1 MKHFLLILTVFLSCI
16 FGDSDSPFLEHSE
29 RTAAVLVEA
38 AAQEG
43 PEDNPNYGSPALL
56 PVQAAGYSGES
67 TVSTPSGSTIN
78 STRRTQVSHRSPF
91 RIFKAGKIIDRRYYH
106 CFQIEINQFDSGINS
121 PERFIHS
128 ICQLL
133 I

>member
-1 MKHFLLILTVFLSCI
+1 MKHFLLILTVFLSCLS
-16 FGDSDSPFLEHSE
+16 GGSDSSAVEQSE
-29 RTAAVLVEA
+29 RAAAVLVET
-38 AAQEG
+38 AAQEEPG
-43 PEDNPNYGSPALL
+43 DNPNYGSPALL